1 MDHPTVAVIVRVY
14 GPSSVGV
21 PRAPIQAQLSQDV
34 RFQGFTI
41 PATVIGETDD
51 HGLCVMRLWPN
62 ALGDV
67 PTNYKFTITNPD
79 SGKRKI
85 VFASLPNHDVFLDEI
100 ATGNEGDW
108 TDGGIGMP
116 PSSGGGSGAGT
127 SATVTVG
134 TTTTGAPGSPA
145 QAINR
150 GTPGARII
158 DFVIPRGQDGLP
170 GANGLNGTGT
180 IVIGETITGAPG
192 TAAQVVNVGTDS
204 RAVLKITIPQGIPGA
219 PGAPGTG
226 GTGTGTG
233 GASLPAGG
241 TDGQVLTKVGT
252 DANAAIWKTFAP
264 IVDTLMG
271 TYLWESTV
279 VTPPTTPSSNVLDA
293 TTLAAY
299 QTAIA
304 EASIGSKR
312 VAAANAIIVAMG
324 TAQKLTMKRNGVV
337 VLVADYT
344 GPMTQTNNGTN
355 IGVTLP
361 STFTVGPIAAADV
374 ATGTWSG
381 EITGGTSFARKI
393 TLPIATDVSTAP
405 GQGFN
410 PTVNLIIPRS
420 VDGL

>member
-41 PATVIGETDD
+41 PATIIGETDD

-62 ALGDV
+62 VLGDV
-67 PTNYKFTITNPD
+67 PTSYKFTITNPD

-85 VFASLPNHDVFLDEI
+85 VFASLPDHDVFLDEI

-116 PSSGGGSGAGT
+116 PSSGGGSSGGT
-127 SATVTVG
+127 SATVTAG
-134 TTTTGAPGSPA
+134 TTTTGAPGTAA
-145 QAINR
+145 QVINR
-150 GTPGARII
+150 GTPGARIF
-158 DFVIPRGQDGLP
+158 DFVIPRGLDGAA

-192 TAAQVVNVGTDS
+192 TEAKVENVGTDS
-204 RAVLKITIPQGIPGA
+204 RAVLKITIPQGIPGT
-219 PGAPGTG
+219 PGTSGTG
-226 GTGTGTG
+226 GTGGI
-233 GASLPAGG
+233 SLPTGG

-252 DANAAIWKTFAP
+252 DANAAIWKTLAP

-299 QTAIA
+299 LAAIG
-304 EASIGSKR
+304 EASMGSKR

-324 TAQKLTMKRNGVV
+324 TAQKLTMKRNGVI

-361 STFTVGPIAAADV
+361 SSFTVGPIAAADV

-381 EITGGTSFARKI
+381 EITGGTGFARKI